1 MENQES
7 QIFTEKA
14 VNYASFGQ
22 RLGAAIIDGIIVG
35 VVNLLLTYLLSG
47 SILNEDGDLLP
58 TIASVVTG
66 WLYGAVQESSAKQAT
81 IGKSLLRIRV
91 TDEQGGRISFGQASG
106 RHFAK
111 IISGIILFI
120 GYLAMLL
127 NDKKQTWHDSMAGTL
142 VVAE

>member
-1 MENQES
+1 MEYQES

-91 TDEQGGRISFGQASG
+91 TMNKVAVFHLARPAGATLQRSFQVLSC
-106 RHFAK
+106 
-111 IISGIILFI
+111 L
-120 GYLAMLL
+120 
-127 NDKKQTWHDSMAGTL
+127 
-142 VVAE
+142 